1 MFLAIGL
8 SMILVAWFMGLTMAC
23 QYLGSNYYL
32 VSPALAAWLPLMI
45 FVPWAAGTAD
55 VLLE

>member
-1 MFLAIGL
+1 
-8 SMILVAWFMGLTMAC
+8 MAC

-55 VLLE
+55 ALLE

>member
-8 SMILVAWFMGLTMAC
+8 SVILVVWFMGLTMAC
-23 QYLGSNYYL
+23 QVSGLEL
-32 VSPALAAWLPLMI
+32 FTISPALAAWLPLMI